1 MTEKSKKTLYAL
13 LLIGCALLG
22 VFLWLSLRSVEV
34 VAVHEDGDFSSVLVR
49 NFPLTDRGKI
59 SWWLKNKEKLKV
71 NYNIPKPAKDGFFSI
86 VFWDFGDGYKEEGKY
101 DRRCFEDIKTPL
113 NCIDK
118 NPIFAVRQYRDDDII
133 FATYE
138 GRYSLNKNNNI
149 IKVASD

>member
-1 MTEKSKKTLYAL
+1 MTVKSKKTLYAL

-101 DRRCFEDIKTPL
+101 DRRCFEDMKIPL

-118 NPIFAVRQYRDDDII
+118 KPIFAVRQYRDDDII